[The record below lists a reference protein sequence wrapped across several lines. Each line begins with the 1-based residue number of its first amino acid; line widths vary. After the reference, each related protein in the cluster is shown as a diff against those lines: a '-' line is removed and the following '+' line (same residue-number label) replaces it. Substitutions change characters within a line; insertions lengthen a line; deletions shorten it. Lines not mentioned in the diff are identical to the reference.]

1 MTALLGRDKPIC
13 TTCGT
18 EYPGS
23 RHDCPICEDP
33 RQFVGWKGQEWTT
46 LGAMAGKYENKFEQ
60 DEERVFSIRS
70 EPKFGIGQRA
80 QVIQTPQGNLLWECV
95 SLLDEPTLK
104 QVNDLGG
111 ISAIAISHPHY
122 YATMVEW
129 SRAFGNIPIYLH
141 EDCRKWVMYPDANIQ
156 FWGGETKSLFG
167 GLTLI
172 RTSGHF
178 KGFQVLHSAEHGEG
192 GHGKDDHGE
201 GRGALFA
208 GDQPRI
214 CMDRQWVSFMYSY
227 PNFIPL
233 SAAVVREIARRL
245 SEYRFDRIYGA
256 VEGWIVPS
264 GAEEVVKK
272 SAERYLRAIELNEEL
287 DPAGDPD
294 VGQVKSPVSHS

>member
-1 MTALLGRDKPIC
+1 MTAPVGRDKPIC

-18 EYPGS
+18 EYPGAS
-23 RHDCPICEDP
+23 NDCPICEDP
-33 RQFVGWKGQEWTT
+33 RQFVGWNGQEWTT
-46 LGAMAGKYENKFEQ
+46 LSAMAGKYENKFEQ

-95 SLLDEPTLK
+95 SLLDDPTV
-104 QVNDLGG
+104 QRVNDLGG

-129 SRAFGNIPIYLH
+129 SRAFGDVPIHLH
-141 EDCRKWVMYPDANIQ
+141 EDCRKWVMYPDPNIQ
-156 FWGGETKSLFG
+156 FWQGETKKLFG

-172 RTSGHF
+172 RTPGHF
-178 KGFQVLHSAEHGEG
+178 KGFQVLHSSEHGEG
-192 GHGKDDHGE
+192 AHGE
-201 GRGALFA
+201 GQRAEGRGVLFA

-214 CMDRQWVSFMYSY
+214 CMDRQWVSFMFSY

-233 SAAVVREIARRL
+233 SAATVREIARRL
-245 SEYRFDRIYGA
+245 GEYRFDRIYGA

-264 GAEEVVKK
+264 GAEEVVRK
-272 SAERYLRAIELNEEL
+272 SAERYLRAIELNQEL
-287 DPAGDPD
+287 DPAVDPD